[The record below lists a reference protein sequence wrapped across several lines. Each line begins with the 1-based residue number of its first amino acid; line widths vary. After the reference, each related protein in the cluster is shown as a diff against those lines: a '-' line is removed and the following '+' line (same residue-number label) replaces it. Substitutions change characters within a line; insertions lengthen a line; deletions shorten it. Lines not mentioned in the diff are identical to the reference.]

1 MIDAAL
7 HEEAISLTR
16 DLIRVDSSNPP
27 GNETAAALVLKRYL
41 EANGLECELVARD
54 PDRANLVARIPG
66 KGTGPSLALLGHT
79 DVVPADA
86 QDWQHGPFSG
96 DVDDDGYLWGRGTV
110 DMKNET
116 ATRAVAMAVLARE
129 GFQPNGDLIYIA
141 EADEEDGTHPVGMV
155 WLVGERPDLAT
166 DFAINEGGGDRT
178 VLSDGRVFVPIC
190 VGEKCCLA
198 TLVTALGEAGH
209 ASTPNAGANAVPR
222 LATLINRL
230 AAYRPERRLLPETR
244 AMLEAL
250 IGPFHED
257 DLDAAL
263 ERAAALHSSFPEV
276 IPALFGITIAPTRLV
291 GSSARNVMPGR
302 ASVECDCRILP
313 GDTPETLERELRAA
327 LGDDLPYR
335 DRVPGSARGRHRCL
349 GRHAAVRDLPE
360 LLRSARP
367 RRTAAADGVHRL
379 HRLALRAA
387 GLRHRRLWPLA
398 LPPHSQRGAVIGD
411 PQPRRAPARG
421 RPRLRAG
428 FHPARLPRGGGADP
442 LSGGRSRPLG
452 HL

>member
-1 MIDAAL
+1 MIDTAL

-16 DLIRVDSSNPP
+16 DLVRVDSSNPP
-27 GNETAAALVLKRYL
+27 GNETPAALVLKRYL

-166 DFAINEGGGDRT
+166 DYAINEGGGDRT

-198 TLVTALGEAGH
+198 ALVTALGEAGH

-222 LATLINRL
+222 LATLIERL

-250 IGPFHED
+250 IGPFDED

-263 ERAAALHSSFPEV
+263 ERAATLHTSFPEV
-276 IPALFGITIAPTRLV
+276 IPALFGVTIAPTRLV

-327 LGDDLPYR
+327 LGDDLPYEIEFLEAPVGGTVASVDTPLFGICQSFFDER
-335 DRVPGSARGRHRCL
+335 DPGAQLLPMVSTGFTDSHF
-349 GRHAAVRDLPE
+349 VRQ
-360 LLRSARP
+360 AYG
-367 RRTAAADGVHRL
+367 TAAYGLWPCRHTPSEVLSSGIHNRDERL
-379 HRLALRAA
+379 HVDDLAY
-387 GLRHRRLWPLA
+387 GLDFTLHVCREVGA
-398 LPPHSQRGAVIGD
+398 LTR
-411 PQPRRAPARG
+411 
-421 RPRLRAG
+421 
-428 FHPARLPRGGGADP
+428 
-442 LSGGRSRPLG
+442 
-452 HL
+452 

>member
-16 DLIRVDSSNPP
+16 DLVRVDSSNPP
-27 GNETAAALVLKRYL
+27 GNETPAALVLKRYL

-129 GFQPNGDLIYIA
+129 GFQPNGDLVYIA

-198 TLVTALGEAGH
+198 ALVTALGEAGH

-250 IGPFHED
+250 IGPFDED

-291 GSSARNVMPGR
+291 GIERTQRDARPCVRRVRLPHPARRHPRDAR
-302 ASVECDCRILP
+302 A
-313 GDTPETLERELRAA
+313 RAA
-327 LGDDLPYR
+327 GGAGRRSALSRSSSWKRPWAAPLPR
-335 DRVPGSARGRHRCL
+335 STRRCSGSARASSISATPAHSCCRWCPPASPTRTSCGRPSAPPPMAS
-349 GRHAAVRDLPE
+349 GPAATL
-360 LLRSARP
+360 
-367 RRTAAADGVHRL
+367 
-379 HRLALRAA
+379 
-387 GLRHRRLWPLA
+387 
-398 LPPHSQRGAVIGD
+398 
-411 PQPRRAPARG
+411 PARCCHRGSTTATSACTWTTSPTGWTSPCTSAARWG
-421 RPRLRAG
+421 R
-428 FHPARLPRGGGADP
+428 
-442 LSGGRSRPLG
+442 
-452 HL
+452 